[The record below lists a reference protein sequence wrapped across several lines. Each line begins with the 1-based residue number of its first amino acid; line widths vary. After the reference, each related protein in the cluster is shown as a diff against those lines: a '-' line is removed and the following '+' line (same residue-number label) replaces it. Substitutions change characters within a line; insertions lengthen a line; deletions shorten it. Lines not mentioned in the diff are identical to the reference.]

1 MSFRIAFTKLGQY
14 PNLTLALIGSF
25 SFVLYLLLG
34 RANEA
39 AGITATL
46 HRFFAILAA
55 LFVFLLVAAL
65 VIKKSAP
72 PKDKI
77 HYAPLL
83 IIVFA
88 ALFRLALLQQTPW
101 LSNDIYRYL
110 WDAQLV
116 AHGVNPYAFPPAA
129 DELAEFRDT
138 TIYPKMDHKNVHSVY
153 PPLLQLLFL
162 TGRKLSQVFNLQFF
176 AGLKFVFILIDLGLV
191 LALFRLL
198 AQLQLDSRWAILYAW
213 HPLPIVEIA
222 GSGHTDGV
230 GAFML
235 VLALIMLRQ
244 RKYFFAALFFALG
257 FLVKFIT
264 ILFLPFLAVAI
275 WNELNLKK
283 AGWSI
288 ALFVG
293 VIVAGYAPFMAAG
306 EKLWSGLLVY
316 SDKWRFNDGFFALV
330 FSGVQRLL
338 PDALVKYLMIPSGWE
353 ITDVVMTTR
362 RIDLAL
368 FIAKTLCGGIF
379 AFIYL
384 SLLWRMFKSKNADTL
399 PSNMSCW
406 KHLVHLKHGA
416 HYETSSLREDMGVL
430 LAERT
435 PYRERTLDWII
446 IFIFVLAAF
455 FLLSPTLQPW
465 YLLWLLPLLCL
476 SGILDQRKVLSL
488 SIRTSPEGSLSGRN
502 QISPQRHKVHKENPT
517 GVTFVSFVP
526 LWCKNFCTDLTLK
539 KLMLP
544 LWIFSATVFLS
555 YFVLENYLQSGLW
568 QEPDWVQW
576 VEYGIP
582 FGVWLWMSGRFLISK
597 DAT

>member
-283 AGWSI
+283 AVWSI

-293 VIVAGYAPFMAAG
+293 VIAASYAPFMAAG
-306 EKLWSGLLVY
+306 EKLWSGLVVY

-330 FSGVQRLL
+330 FSGIHRLL
-338 PDALVKYLMIPSGWE
+338 PDGLVQALMIPSGWE

-362 RIDLAL
+362 RVDLAL
-368 FIAKTLCGGIF
+368 LISKTLCGGIF

-384 SLLWRMFKSKNADTL
+384 RLLWQLFKSKNA
-399 PSNMSCW
+399 N
-406 KHLVHLKHGA
+406 
-416 HYETSSLREDMGVL
+416 
-430 LAERT
+430 ERN
-435 PYRERTLDWII
+435 WIV
-446 IFIFVLAAF
+446 IFISILAAF
-455 FLLSPTLQPW
+455 LLLSPTLQPW

-476 SGILDQRKVLSL
+476 GGIPDQHKILSRPTRK
-488 SIRTSPEGSLSGRN
+488 SPEGPLSGRN
-502 QISPQRHKVHKENPT
+502 QTSSRCSGHKVHKEN
-517 GVTFVSFVP
+517 FVSFVP
-526 LWCKNFCTDLTLK
+526 LWCKNFCFFSTDLTLK
-539 KLMLP
+539 RLMLP
-544 LWIFSATVFLS
+544 LGIFSATVFLS
-555 YFVLENYLQSGLW
+555 YFVLENYLQSGVW
-568 QEPDWVQW
+568 QEPGWVKW

-582 FGVWLWMSGRFLISK
+582 FGVWLWRSGRNS
-597 DAT
+597 TP